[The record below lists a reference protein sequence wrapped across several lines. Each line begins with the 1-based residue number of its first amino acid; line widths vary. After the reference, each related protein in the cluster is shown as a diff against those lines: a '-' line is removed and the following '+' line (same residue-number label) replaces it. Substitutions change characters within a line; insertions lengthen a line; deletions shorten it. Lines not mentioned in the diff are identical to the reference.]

1 MDMLQN
7 VLKGLNGDE
16 PDRLRDFSRRYQD
29 GPPDQGY
36 TDQEAKEHY
45 GTLAGRLPTGEY
57 EASAEDAFS
66 RLSPQE
72 RRQSGEWLEQR
83 SGGRV
88 QTATTDDPRE
98 LARAT
103 NQVQQEQPNLLQ
115 QVFGE
120 GGALSNPIAK
130 MAVAGIAAMAA
141 QRMFGN
147 KRTN

>member
-1 MDMLQN
+1 MDMLQDA
-7 VLKGLNGDE
+7 LKGLTGDQ

-36 TDQEAKEHY
+36 SDQEAREHY
-45 GTLAGRLPTGEY
+45 GTVATRLPTEEY
-57 EASAEDAFS
+57 ETSAQDAFS
-66 RLSPQE
+66 RLSPEE
-72 RRQSGEWLEQR
+72 RRQFGQWLEER

-88 QTATTDDPRE
+88 STAMTDDPRE

-103 NQVQQEQPNLLQ
+103 SQVQQEQPNILQ
-115 QVFGE
+115 QAFGE

-147 KRTN
+147 R

>member
-1 MDMLQN
+1 VDMLQN
-7 VLKGLNGDE
+7 VLKGLNGDQ

-36 TDQEAKEHY
+36 TDQEASEHY
-45 GTLAGRLPTGEY
+45 GTLASRLPNDEY
-57 EASAEDAFS
+57 ETSANDAFS
-66 RLSPQE
+66 RLSPEQ
-72 RRQSGEWLEQR
+72 RRQFGQWLEER

-88 QTATTDDPRE
+88 STSSIDDPRE

-103 NQVQQEQPNLLQ
+103 SQVQQEQPNILQ
-115 QVFGE
+115 QAFGE

-147 KRTN
+147 R